1 MKKFKL
7 PTLYLG
13 SFLLS
18 VLPVAIYFLVNRDA
32 YLSTREETV
41 KLLFGGLLA
50 IAILTLKTFGFLKIK
65 SSVVIF
71 LGVFVFS
78 YLLESMIDDLLIFS
92 FLALVGEVLSSVVKL
107 FIRREKAAVQN
118 EKTEKTIEKA
128 ILKSSGRV

>member
-7 PTLYLG
+7 TALYL
-13 SFLLS
+13 SAFLLS
-18 VLPVAIYFLVNRDA
+18 VLPVAIYFLVNREA

-41 KLLFGGLLA
+41 KLLFGGSLA
-50 IAILTLKTFGFLKIK
+50 LGILILKTLGFLKIK

-71 LGVFVFS
+71 SGVFVFS
-78 YLLESMIDDLLIFS
+78 YLLESIVDDLLVFS
-92 FLALVGEVLSSVVKL
+92 FLALVGELSACVVKL